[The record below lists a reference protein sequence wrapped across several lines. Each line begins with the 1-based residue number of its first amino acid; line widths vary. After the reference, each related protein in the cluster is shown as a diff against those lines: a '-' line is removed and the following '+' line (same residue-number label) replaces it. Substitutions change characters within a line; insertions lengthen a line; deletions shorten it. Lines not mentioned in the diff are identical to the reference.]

1 MNFEYN
7 LVWNGEVI
15 DTAPTKKEALTLKLE
30 YELAFNS
37 SNVKIKRV
45 RRDRD
50 WETLSL
56 SISEK
61 FVTAGGLLP
70 ANHQLCAGCMGVDNM
85 FVIFFTMYARTYR
98 LGSILERF

>member
-15 DTAPTKKEALTLKLE
+15 DTASTKKEALYLKLE

-45 RRDRD
+45 
-50 WETLSL
+50 EEKTLNEKNKIIRAKMSL
-56 SISEK
+56 
-61 FVTAGGLLP
+61 G
-70 ANHQLCAGCMGVDNM
+70 D
-85 FVIFFTMYARTYR
+85 
-98 LGSILERF
+98 

>member
-37 SNVKIKRV
+37 SNVMIKRV
-45 RRDRD
+45 
-50 WETLSL
+50 EEKTLNEKNKIIRAKMSL
-56 SISEK
+56 
-61 FVTAGGLLP
+61 G
-70 ANHQLCAGCMGVDNM
+70 D
-85 FVIFFTMYARTYR
+85 
-98 LGSILERF
+98 